1 MTLSMSLGMAIGVRR
16 TFWMMWGELLGVGLV
31 CIAAVVGVAT
41 MMLHYPTLFVIFKY
55 AGGAYLLFLGIRLWC
70 SKGKMAIGDHPTKF
84 QHIDRGTLALQGF
97 VTAIANPKGWA
108 FMISLLPPF
117 INPKFP
123 IVPQMILLLTII
135 LIIEFFCMVIY
146 ASGGQTLRCFLNQ
159 KGTVRLL
166 NRIAGSLIAAVGIW
180 LAFW

>member
-16 TFWMMWGELLGVGLV
+16 TFWMMWGELFGVGLV
-31 CIAAVVGVAT
+31 CIAAAAGVAA
-41 MMLHYPTLFVIFKY
+41 MMLHYPTLFVVFKY

-70 SKGKMAIGDHPTKF
+70 SKGKMAIGDHTTKF
-84 QHIDRGTLALQGF
+84 ENIDRGTLALQGF
-97 VTAIANPKGWA
+97 ITAIANPKGWA

-117 INPKFP
+117 INPKFSMA
-123 IVPQMILLLTII
+123 PQMIVLLSII

-146 ASGGQTLRCFLNQ
+146 ASGGQTLRSLLNQ

-180 LAFW
+180 LAF